1 METFKPPNNM
11 IINNKTK
18 DSEKEKEE
26 NQNVL
31 LTFKLKFT
39 YDLTINNNINMT
51 LSELY
56 EEISKNYSIKVDE
69 YELFIGNNSINNISG
84 TTKVVDLLNK
94 YKDKDKDNTIKIKT
108 FKNIFDVHKQIN
120 DYESFLT
127 ENIAKKNEENKKLI
141 NEYENII
148 KELNNDTNLI

>member
-1 METFKPPNNM
+1 MEIFKPPTNK
-11 IINNKTK
+11 IISNKTK
-18 DSEKEKEE
+18 DTEKDKEE

-31 LTFKLKFT
+31 LTFKLKFI
-39 YDLTINNNINMT
+39 YDLTINHNINMT

-56 EEISKNYSIKVDE
+56 EEISKNYSIKADE
-69 YELFIGNNSINNISG
+69 YESFIGNNTIKNISG

-94 YKDKDKDNTIKIKT
+94 YKDKDNTITIKI
-108 FKNIFDVHKQIN
+108 FKNIFDIHNQIN

-127 ENIAKKNEENKKLI
+127 EKIAKKNDENKELI

-148 KELNNDTNLI
+148 KDLNNNNNLI